1 MPKKKSIM
9 LANKN
14 PKKIEAWKKLEL
26 YFRKTKDIRIDEYFK
41 KNINR
46 AKEMSCSWEEFF
58 LDYSKNRIDKKG
70 LSFLKELAKEANL
83 SVAIEKYF
91 SGEKINNTEK
101 RSVLHTALRNFSDKP
116 VLIDGKDIMP
126 DIKNVR
132 HKIKHFSEKIISG
145 EWKGYSG
152 KPISHIVNIGI
163 GGSDLGPSMVTEA
176 LAFYKN
182 HLKTLFVSNIEGDHV
197 REVIKECPVETTLFI
212 IVSKTFTTQET
223 ISNSKRIKKWFL
235 ESGSK
240 NSISKHFVAVS
251 TNIEKVLEFGI
262 IKENIFPMKDWV
274 GGRFSLWSSV
284 GLITSLSVGY
294 KNFENLLKG
303 AGEMDSH
310 FRNTPLDNNIPVIL
324 SLISIWYNNFY
335 QAESEAIIPYSE
347 YLKSFPSYLQQ
358 ASMESNGKQIDRN
371 GDLVDY
377 QTGNLIWG
385 ATGTNAQ
392 HAFFQLIHQGTKLI
406 PTDFIGFKTSLYGEI
421 EHQDKLMSNFFAQ
434 TEALMIGKN
443 KNNLKLE
450 GVSNELIP
458 FKSFEGNKPSNT
470 LLIKKLTPYNLGAL
484 IAMYEH
490 KIFTQG
496 VLWNINSYDQWG
508 VELGKVLAN
517 KVLDE
522 LQSKSINSHDLS
534 TTQLIKLY
542 KDS

>member
-1 MPKKKSIM
+1 M

-26 YFRKTKDIRIDEYFK
+26 HFRETKDIRIDEYFK

-46 AKEMSCSWEEFF
+46 AKEMSCSWQDFF

-101 RSVLHTALRNFSDKP
+101 RSVLHTALRNFSEKP

-132 HKIKHFSEKIISG
+132 HKIKHFSKKIISG
-145 EWKGYSG
+145 QWKGYSG

-176 LAFYKN
+176 LTFYKN

-223 ISNSKRIKKWFL
+223 ISNAKRIKKWFL

-240 NSISKHFVAVS
+240 KSISKHFVAVS

-284 GLITSLSVGY
+284 GLITSLAVGY

-335 QAESEAIIPYSE
+335 EAESEAVIPYSE

-358 ASMESNGKQIDRN
+358 TSMESNGKQIDRN
-371 GDLVDY
+371 GNQVDY

-392 HAFFQLIHQGTKLI
+392 HAFFQLLHQGTKLI
-406 PTDFIGFKTSLYGEI
+406 PTDFIGFKVSLYGEI
-421 EHQDKLMSNFFAQ
+421 EHQNKLMSNFFAQ

-470 LLIKKLTPYNLGAL
+470 LLIEKLTPYNLGAL

-522 LQSKSINSHDLS
+522 LQSKSENIHDLS
-534 TTQLIKLY
+534 TTQLINLY